1 MALSAQYMSL
11 PISRLRNRP
20 RFQGWLVCMALA
32 GACEIGCQN
41 APSSSRSTGPV
52 SIGAQNDLVRGDRLL
67 KVLSLTHKEV
77 STRLGPHRI
86 ESQTRWTITPIP
98 SQRAAQVPPVQPG
111 FKLGSPAQPF
121 SGDDAFE
128 TAPVTMQETR
138 FVEVDPSGRIHLGS
152 ENDHGG
158 GIEAVTD
165 PQYIFSKMRY
175 QPFVRYRN
183 EGSHSERLRQMAFDT
198 GVALVETVGHRLK
211 LGTPNSGNTHGRSTW
226 QVALKMADTAQ
237 VPLRSQGSAWRGAV
251 NVESVEGL
259 ATVDREQGVPL
270 AIELAVRFV
279 APRPGV
285 PDERVQVEAT
295 HVMQVVALGGEAVKF
310 AIPSEFSDPPVRPR
324 PQLDRQELLGGL
336 VPSFR

>member
-11 PISRLRNRP
+11 PISRLRNP
-20 RFQGWLVCMALA
+20 LRFRGWLLGTAVFGLCQV
-32 GACEIGCQN
+32 GCQKT
-41 APSSSRSTGPV
+41 PGSTGSSAPV
-52 SIGAQNDLVRGDRLL
+52 SISAQNDLVRGDRLL

-77 STRLGPHRI
+77 ATRLGPHRI

-98 SQRAAQVPPVQPG
+98 SARAAQVQPVQPG

-121 SGDDAFE
+121 AGDDAFE
-128 TAPVTMQETR
+128 TAPVTMNETR
-138 FVEVDPSGRIHLGS
+138 FVEMDGSGRIHVGS
-152 ENDHGG
+152 ENDHGS
-158 GIEAVTD
+158 GIEAMTD

-183 EGSHSERLRQMAFDT
+183 EGSQADRLRQMAFDT
-198 GVALVETVGHRLK
+198 GVALLETVGHRLK
-211 LGTPNSGNTHGRSTW
+211 LGTPSSGDTRGRSTW

-251 NVESVEGL
+251 SVESVEGL

-270 AIELAVRFV
+270 AVELAVRFV

>member
-1 MALSAQYMSL
+1 
-11 PISRLRNRP
+11 
-20 RFQGWLVCMALA
+20 
-32 GACEIGCQN
+32 
-41 APSSSRSTGPV
+41 
-52 SIGAQNDLVRGDRLL
+52 
-67 KVLSLTHKEV
+67 
-77 STRLGPHRI
+77 
-86 ESQTRWTITPIP
+86 
-98 SQRAAQVPPVQPG
+98 
-111 FKLGSPAQPF
+111 
-121 SGDDAFE
+121 
-128 TAPVTMQETR
+128 MQETR

-158 GIEAVTD
+158 GIEAVMTRSTSLARCASRLSA
-165 PQYIFSKMRY
+165 IA
-175 QPFVRYRN
+175 N

-237 VPLRSQGSAWRGAV
+237 VPLRSQGSAWRGSSQRRIRRRPGHRRSRIKACRWRS
-251 NVESVEGL
+251 NWRSV
-259 ATVDREQGVPL
+259 
-270 AIELAVRFV
+270 F

-295 HVMQVVALGGEAVKF
+295 HVMQVVALGGEAVKLPF
-310 AIPSEFSDPPVRPR
+310 RASSPTSQRPR

>member
-77 STRLGPHRI
+77 ATRLGPHRI

-121 SGDDAFE
+121 SVCAKSGVKRPPDRPDRRRRSLS
-128 TAPVTMQETR
+128 APKT
-138 FVEVDPSGRIHLGS
+138 I
-152 ENDHGG
+152 
-158 GIEAVTD
+158 
-165 PQYIFSKMRY
+165 
-175 QPFVRYRN
+175 
-183 EGSHSERLRQMAFDT
+183 
-198 GVALVETVGHRLK
+198 
-211 LGTPNSGNTHGRSTW
+211 W
-226 QVALKMADTAQ
+226 
-237 VPLRSQGSAWRGAV
+237 
-251 NVESVEGL
+251 SVEIGCSKSC
-259 ATVDREQGVPL
+259 R
-270 AIELAVRFV
+270 
-279 APRPGV
+279 
-285 PDERVQVEAT
+285 
-295 HVMQVVALGGEAVKF
+295 
-310 AIPSEFSDPPVRPR
+310 
-324 PQLDRQELLGGL
+324 
-336 VPSFR
+336 